1 MNRNKLTL
9 PIAAVAALQLLTPVA
24 YGQQHA
30 CEKTMEESLQQVAET
45 LNKPESKALWNI
57 TLNAPVII
65 VDHFNN
71 RMFFTAVENA
81 NIQPLREEEW
91 NNTVPLANSVF
102 EHEGKRHVTIVH
114 AAFMNAS
121 CEERV
126 NLLSHEIFHLYQK
139 DLGIENGVS
148 VNYHMDEAQ
157 GRALLQIEMK
167 ALQQF
172 LSGEDGSLSD
182 ALCIRACRQRLYPD
196 NNEDLY
202 ELNEGLAE
210 YTGAKLST
218 ENMREYVKRRLNYD
232 VSKGYTNAFGYYT
245 GSAYA
250 VVLDELYPEWRYDRE
265 LTKGLVY
272 LIKKAKPQYA
282 AIMDESVPDRLL
294 AKYGYDR
301 IVANEEEE
309 LKSFGDIAQFK
320 ALLNPDAPKVHLS
333 NQKINFT
340 YNPNDRVISLG
351 DAVLL
356 RNMTVTG
363 EWGQINAKS
372 GIVRLNNWSAFYLL
386 PPAGIAADV
395 VRGDN
400 YEIKLNP
407 GWKMIEENGIYRM
420 VKE

>member
-9 PIAAVAALQLLTPVA
+9 LIAAMALQLLTLAA
-24 YGQQHA
+24 YGQRQA

-71 RMFFTAVENA
+71 KMFFTAIENGSV
-81 NIQPLREEEW
+81 QPLKEEQW
-91 NNTVPLANSVF
+91 NNTVPLANSFF
-102 EHEGKRHVTIVH
+102 EHEGKRHVTIIH
-114 AAFMNAS
+114 AALMNAP

-139 DLGIENGVS
+139 DLGIENEVS
-148 VNYHMDEAQ
+148 VNYHMDEVQ

-172 LSGEDGSLSD
+172 LSGDANSLSD
-182 ALCIRACRQRLYPD
+182 ALCIRTYRQGLYPD

-210 YTGAKLST
+210 YTGVKLST
-218 ENMREYVKRRLNYD
+218 ENIREYVKRRLNYD
-232 VSKGYTNAFGYYT
+232 ISRGYTNAFGYYT

-250 VVLDELYPEWRYDRE
+250 VVLDELYPEWRYDKE

-282 AIMDESVPDRLL
+282 MMIDESNQDKLL
-294 AKYGYDR
+294 VKYNYDQ
-301 IVANEEEE
+301 ILANEEEE
-309 LKSFGDIAQFK
+309 LNSFGDIVQFK
-320 ALLNPDAPKVHLS
+320 ALLTPETPKLYLA

-356 RNMTVTG
+356 RNMTVAG

-386 PPAGIAADV
+386 PPTSIVADV
-395 VRGDN
+395 VQGDN
-400 YEIKLNP
+400 YEIKINP